1 MTTSRSRTADA
12 NVGEAAT
19 NRDGVDE
26 TPGLNAYEI
35 QSGRTVLVDPDDTD
49 GWIAT
54 DLTVEPRA

>member
-12 NVGEAAT
+12 NVGGADT
-19 NRDGVDE
+19 SRDVVDE
-26 TPGLNAYEI
+26 TPRLNAYEI
-35 QSGRTVLVDPDDTD
+35 HSGRTVVVDPDDTD